1 MKGLKLL
8 MISAEISALIC
19 IGIVLFKCASE
30 GKLYF
35 IQAAIIAVFVVA
47 AVLAQ
52 SFQQDISDNNDVTK

>member
-8 MISAEISALIC
+8 MISAEISALMC

-30 GKLYF
+30 GELNY
-35 IQAAIIAVFVVA
+35 IQAATIALFVIA

-52 SFQQDISDNNDVTK
+52 SFQQDINCK

>member
-1 MKGLKLL
+1 MKGMKFL

-30 GKLYF
+30 GSINY

-52 SFQQDISDNNDVTK
+52 FFQQDIKW